1 MFAATGGK
9 SSSSS
14 LLLLLLMDV
23 ALLVVVVVALLVMDA
38 LYAARDEWQLRD
50 PGDTQDFKWSITG
63 GEWSAKLRGS
73 SVNAFQGSARN
84 AESTQFCSRC
94 RMPKTAGFSVSL
106 YTDSG
111 AYCLVY
117 AWCHKMQFLYD
128 NYCQHG
134 FPAADFETALAG
146 YIEPANFTD
155 WAREAS
161 FAAQTRVTQIRLLRP
176 RPALGA

>member
-1 MFAATGGK
+1 
-9 SSSSS
+9 
-14 LLLLLLMDV
+14 MDV
-23 ALLVVVVVALLVMDA
+23 ALLVVVVVVALLVMDA

-50 PGDTQDFKWSITG
+50 PGDTQDFKWSIAG

-176 RPALGA
+176 KPALGA